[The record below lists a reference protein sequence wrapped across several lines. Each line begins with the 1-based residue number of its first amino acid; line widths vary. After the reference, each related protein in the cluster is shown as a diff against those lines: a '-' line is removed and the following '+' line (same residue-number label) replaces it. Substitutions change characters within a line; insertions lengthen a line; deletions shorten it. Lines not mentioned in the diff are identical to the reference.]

1 LIEGP
6 ADKIRA
12 LWDAS
17 QITESKDGSLLEAM
31 VPIGE
36 WDYNR
41 AVAAWGT
48 KWDITLEGL
57 NFVENGDGRAMI
69 SGGAETAWAP
79 PMTAFQTYVNENP
92 DCYLELKYFEPGM
105 SFIGVWDSEGG
116 DAYWDNVGNLVLEN
130 ADADDDV
137 LEDLFTH
144 FDVWAW
150 YDTEESEDGEEAI
163 QTQDE

>member
-36 WDYNR
+36 WDYHR

-57 NFVENGDGRAMI
+57 NFVENGDGRSMI

-79 PMTAFQTYVNENP
+79 PIEAFQTYVNENP

-116 DAYWDNVGNLVLEN
+116 DAYWDKVGNLVLEN

-150 YDTEESEDGEEAI
+150 YDTEESEDSEEAI